1 MEPKKRRR
9 KKGFGYYLYAFVS
22 LTLLIAILVLSVLLL
37 FHVQEIQVTG
47 NSYVEENQILSL
59 VWEDPNTSNA
69 LYTLWKF
76 KSGSYHKPEYVE
88 AIDVSLKAPWKVQL
102 QVTEKKLIGCMAA
115 EGEYS
120 YFDKE
125 GMVLLKSE
133 ELLEEIPVIEG
144 LGGNAVELYEK
155 IPMEN
160 EKVFSYILQLTEE
173 LEKQELAPD
182 RILWEE
188 ESMTAYFENVCVQF
202 GKSGFEE
209 KVLQVSAILPKLE
222 GKKGVL
228 HLEHYSQTGESI
240 SFEEKEEKKK

>member
-9 KKGFGYYLYAFVS
+9 KKGFGYYLYAVVS
-22 LTLLIAILVLSVLLL
+22 LTLFVAILVLSVLLL
-37 FHVQEIQVTG
+37 FHVQEMQVVG
-47 NSYVEENQILSL
+47 NSYVEENQILNF
-59 VWEDPNTSNA
+59 VWEDPNTSNS

-102 QVTEKKLIGCMAA
+102 TVTEKKLIGCMVA
-115 EGEYS
+115 EGEYN
-120 YFDKE
+120 YFDRE
-125 GMVLLKSE
+125 GMVLLKSP
-133 ELLEEIPVIEG
+133 ELLEDIPMIEG
-144 LGGNAVELYEK
+144 LGSNAVELYEK
-155 IPMEN
+155 IPVEN

-173 LEKQELAPD
+173 FEKQELSPD

-188 ESMTAYFENVCVQF
+188 DSMNVYFENVCVQF
-202 GKSGFEE
+202 GKNGFEE

-228 HLEHYSQTGESI
+228 HLEHYSQTSASI
-240 SFEEKEEKKK
+240 SFEEKEKKKK